1 MPRRYLFKVV
11 WLTCRLIVG
20 GDGPRIYP
28 HWRKDVHIRIVA
40 DLTKGIG
47 TTSPELASVRVTRV
61 VHEEQSVIFAASDLV
76 NIHVNK
82 TALDLIW
89 LYNSVSVWITK
100 AQLALIGISTAKDLI
115 LVCNKDWVSTASL
128 HIFNTFITELLLFNP
143 LWSVNIFKPTLLI
156 WCHS

>member
-1 MPRRYLFKVV
+1 M
-11 WLTCRLIVG
+11 TCRLIVG
-20 GDGPRIYP
+20 GDGPRIYS

-40 DLTKGIG
+40 DLTKSIG

-89 LYNSVSVWITK
+89 LNNSVSV
-100 AQLALIGISTAKDLI
+100 
-115 LVCNKDWVSTASL
+115 
-128 HIFNTFITELLLFNP
+128 
-143 LWSVNIFKPTLLI
+143 
-156 WCHS
+156 